1 MEFGGITE
9 DYPKLAPGF
18 GAIARLDR
26 RLLTGPDRTARAPG
40 RKLTN
45 SPGDLD
51 PAGPAQLRL
60 QIRVAKAGISAH
72 THTCRRRH
80 APAHTHMDVLFR
92 PAGCQVAVTILVRL
106 MLVPHTAITPYT
118 EHSTV

>member
-26 RLLTGPDRTARAPG
+26 RLLTGPDGTARAPG

-51 PAGPAQLRL
+51 PARPAQLRL
-60 QIRVAKAGISAH
+60 QIRVAKAGISHIHTHMQAQARTH
-72 THTCRRRH
+72 THT
-80 APAHTHMDVLFR
+80 HTRIWTFSFG
-92 PAGCQVAVTILVRL
+92 PQAVKSL
-106 MLVPHTAITPYT
+106 
-118 EHSTV
+118 